1 MPSTSRVQQ
10 RLMGMAYAY
19 KKGELKSDEVSA
31 EVKELADSM
40 TLKQLKDFASTK
52 HEGLPEVAE
61 NISTV
66 AMAGM
71 GPVVLPMGGN
81 VGSGDVPAKAGDAE
95 EEYKKKKKKMKYVKT
110 FEAYTEDDINQLYG
124 FYGQIESN
132 YNEKKA
138 KQLFDQGVKDLQK
151 NYKLSEV
158 EALGIL
164 NHKMGRKAADEIYD
178 GRAKSAV
185 EGLESYYGKSLQKEI
200 STIIKSLTLESV
212 DEALDINDPVLV
224 AMRASKQDRMKAAA
238 AQKERMKK
246 RVYGK
251 QREKLEDELWM
262 IAQDLKDAYEDRRN
276 IYDDMEAEAG
286 EKGSEWSDDDANR
299 YGEQLNTVDL
309 EIEKLIKLRQEKEI
323 KLAY

>member
-1 MPSTSRVQQ
+1 
-10 RLMGMAYAY
+10 MAYAY

-52 HEGLPEVAE
+52 HDGLPEVAE
-61 NISTV
+61 NITTA
-66 AMAGM
+66 AMTGM

-110 FEAYTEDDINQLYG
+110 FEAYTADDINQLYG

-138 KQLFDQGVKDLQK
+138 QKLFDEGVKDLQK
-151 NYKLSEV
+151 KYKLSET
-158 EALGIL
+158 EALGVL

-178 GRAKSAV
+178 GRAKTAV

-200 STIIKSLTLESV
+200 TSVVKSLTLESV
-212 DEALDINDPVLV
+212 DEAMDLNDPVMV
-224 AMRASKQDRMKAAA
+224 ALRAAKQDFAAKKAQAA
-238 AQKERMKK
+238 LDKKK

-251 QREKLEDELWM
+251 QREALEDQLWDIANELR
-262 IAQDLKDAYEDRRN
+262 DLTRERSGLYA
-276 IYDDMEAEAG
+276 DMELEAG
-286 EKGSEWSDDDANR
+286 EKGDQWSDDDANR
-299 YGEQLNTVDL
+299 YGQELND
-309 EIEKLIKLRQEKEI
+309 IESQIEALRQKRQDIET